1 MKPSIR
7 ANGLATIC
15 LLFAACGAEHPV
27 HYYTI
32 NYPATAASAM
42 NAEGVVLLVGRI
54 AAPEGLEDSRIRYRS
69 GSNEVGAY
77 EYHRWS
83 ERPATMVRDLLIQKL
98 RASGKFR
105 QVQESSSAAAGG
117 YLIRG
122 KLFDF
127 SEIDRPGMLTRVSLQ
142 LDLLDRKTGLVLWD
156 RQYNRD
162 EPVNGHAM
170 NDVVSSLDHNL
181 QQVIAD
187 SASDIESFL
196 SNRK

>member
-1 MKPSIR
+1 MKASTR
-7 ANGLATIC
+7 ANGLAAIC

-32 NYPATAASAM
+32 NYPAAPASTM
-42 NAEGVVLLVGRI
+42 KPDGIVLLVGRI
-54 AAPEGLEDSRIRYRS
+54 VAPEALEDSRIHYRS
-69 GSNEVGAY
+69 GSNEAGAY
-77 EYHRWS
+77 EFQRWT
-83 ERPATMVRDLLIQKL
+83 ERPAMMVRDLLIQKL

-105 QVQESSSAAAGG
+105 QVQESSSAVAGD

-127 SEIDRPGMLTRVSLQ
+127 SEVDNPAMQTRVSLH
-142 LDLLDRKTGLVLWD
+142 LELADRKTGLVLWD

-170 NDVVSSLDHNL
+170 ADVVSSLDHNL

-187 SASDIESFL
+187 SATDIESFL